1 MDIHNINNDILKK
14 VVVEGNNILS
24 TNDPIPLMRLI
35 STGQLSRFEAWNL
48 LRCIHNGEL
57 DCNLGSYG
65 TLTVFSLAKDLQEF
79 FRLYDQGVQMLRDAG
94 SLPDEI
100 EQWAAEQSKK
110 FTKKPIKV
118 VIKFKKKSKS
128 VPKLGLD
135 DDNENRKNFN
145 PRLN

>member
-14 VVVEGNNILS
+14 VVVEGKNILVDE
-24 TNDPIPLMRLI
+24 DPVPLMRLI

-48 LRCIHNGEL
+48 LRCIHNKEI
-57 DCNLGSYG
+57 DCNLGTYG

-94 SLPDEI
+94 SLPEEI
-100 EQWAAEQSKK
+100 EKWAAEQSMK
-110 FTKKPIKV
+110 FDKKPIKIV
-118 VIKFKKKSKS
+118 FKLKKNKKSK
-128 VPKLGLD
+128 PLLGLD
-135 DDNENRKNFN
+135 DKNENRKNIN